1 MMKRIFLIGVGR
13 WGANH
18 LRVLK
23 SMPIE
28 LYVADCHDQRLS
40 SADVPKSHRSTD
52 AGSLFSK
59 VDAAVIVTPAPTHFD
74 MCRELLQMG
83 KDVFVEKPISLV
95 SSEAKEM
102 TELAQRPHSAGWA
115 YFSVRSSIAV
125 DARCDCRRAIWP
137 T

>member
-1 MMKRIFLIGVGR
+1 MMKRILLIGVGR

-18 LRVLK
+18 LRVLR

-40 SADVPKSHRSTD
+40 SADVPKSHRSRD
-52 AGSLFSK
+52 ARSLFSK

-83 KDVFVEKPISLV
+83 KDVFVEN
-95 SSEAKEM
+95 
-102 TELAQRPHSAGWA
+102 
-115 YFSVRSSIAV
+115 
-125 DARCDCRRAIWP
+125 
-137 T
+137 